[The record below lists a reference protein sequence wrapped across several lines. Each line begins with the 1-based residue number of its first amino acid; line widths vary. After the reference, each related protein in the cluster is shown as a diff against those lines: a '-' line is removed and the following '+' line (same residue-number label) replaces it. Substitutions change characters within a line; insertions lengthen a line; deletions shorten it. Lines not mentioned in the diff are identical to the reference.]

1 MMSPSTTTTP
11 QSKPSYPSHSKNF
24 FTKTHS
30 WIEDYGIV
38 YLVITCLDCYFFQK
52 VLQYLVACTYKRSLC
67 GFFFFIMC
75 IKECIFWDIMWGTFF
90 FPPYYN
96 LLSKYLISTFL
107 NHLLFNLNF
116 MFVLNFDTIYLV
128 EF

>member
-1 MMSPSTTTTP
+1 MSPSTITTP

-38 YLVITCLDCYFFQK
+38 YLVITCLDCYWFQK

-67 GFFFFIMC
+67 GFFFSLCASKNVFFGILC
-75 IKECIFWDIMWGTFF
+75 EGPFF

-96 LLSKYLISTFL
+96 LLSKYLISTYL
-107 NHLLFNLNF
+107 NHLLFYLNF